1 MARKSSSKMKAAAR
15 AAATPDLAPEAAPE
29 TVIVADPVAR
39 SSRRRATPAAPP
51 LLGEPTPLQDFLEK
65 YVTDG
70 VRREQTLEEAV
81 WRSIPAFLITLGVI
95 GAVLAFSIQQLSAD
109 LRAPLGLIGLACAA
123 LGVVAVVVGGWRLS
137 AAVKSRGY
145 AYPADELFIVETADA
160 LRRQYEYDGDAPSL
174 AEAKALSEKR
184 REVLLEWATSA
195 SHNHLANKQKAAAR
209 AASAQWMFAAAAFA
223 VLAGAFALFV
233 DAPPARADRAEP
245 ARPVIAAATPAPAIP
260 AAEPSPAPVL
270 PPTAR
275 RPAGASRRSGP
286 SDRRL
291 RRRTPMAP
299 PPVEPGQPVRQHVVE
314 RPELSVRPAR
324 PPWPRP
330 RRRRCTGRPRPSCRR
345 APAAPPAG
353 WSGRARP
360 RRRWGGPGRWRRR

>member
-29 TVIVADPVAR
+29 TVMISEPVADVEPAPEP
-39 SSRRRATPAAPP
+39 TPATAP

-95 GAVLAFSIQQLSAD
+95 GAVLAFSIEQLSARLGD
-109 LRAPLGLIGLACAA
+109 PLGLVGLACAV
-123 LGVVAVVVGGWRLS
+123 LGAVAVVIGGWRLS
-137 AAVKSRGY
+137 TAVRSRAY
-145 AYPADELFIVETADA
+145 SYPADELFIVETADA

-233 DAPPARADRAEP
+233 DAPPARADRPLAPRPVLAAAAPVAAAPVAEP
-245 ARPVIAAATPAPAIP
+245 IA
-260 AAEPSPAPVL
+260 
-270 PPTAR
+270 
-275 RPAGASRRSGP
+275 
-286 SDRRL
+286 
-291 RRRTPMAP
+291 
-299 PPVEPGQPVRQHVVE
+299 
-314 RPELSVRPAR
+314 
-324 PPWPRP
+324 
-330 RRRRCTGRPRPSCRR
+330 RPRPSADRT
-345 APAAPPAG
+345 PPPPAPPTAADRQTFDCAAEPQ
-353 WSGRARP
+353 WP
-360 RRRWGGPGRWRRR
+360 RRLSSQGDPCANMSSRGGG